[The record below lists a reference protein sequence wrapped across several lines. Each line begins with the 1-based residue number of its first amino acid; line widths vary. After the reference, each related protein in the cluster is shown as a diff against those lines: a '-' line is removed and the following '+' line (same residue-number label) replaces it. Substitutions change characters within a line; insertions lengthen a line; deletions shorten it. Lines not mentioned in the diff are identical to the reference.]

1 MGEDYVGGRNLIRQA
16 LQLGGVPNAS
26 LDICMA
32 SITNSTI
39 KQYNSG
45 LKLWWEFCKHENK
58 NILSVSVPHV
68 LKFLTLYF
76 NKGASYGTLNSYKCA
91 IAQIAGLDFANDFRL
106 KRFFKGVFNLRPNR
120 PRYNETWN
128 PAIVLNY
135 IKAFPIDNISLKKLT
150 YKLAAL
156 LALSTGQRV
165 QTLANIEITNIVVD
179 NDGISIKIPKRIK
192 TSGLNRLQPTLV
204 LPFYKK
210 DPSLCVAKCLIQY
223 LKKTRELR
231 DHHSNSLFITFK
243 KPFKN
248 AKSSSISRWIKVV
261 LKNSGLDTS
270 IFTAHSTRHASTSA
284 AARQGVS
291 MDVIRLAAG
300 WTSRSKTFANF
311 YQRPLVKNSNFA
323 QAVLSS

>member
-1 MGEDYVGGRNLIRQA
+1 MGKDYAGSRSLIRQA
-16 LQLGGVPNAS
+16 LQLGGVPKAA

-32 SITNSTI
+32 SITSSTI

-45 LKLWWEFCKHENK
+45 LKFWWEFCKHQNK
-58 NILSVSVPHV
+58 NVFSVSVPDV

-76 NKGASYGTLNSYKCA
+76 NKGAAYGTLNSYRCA

-106 KRFFKGVFNLRPNR
+106 KRFFKGVFNLRPNK
-120 PRYNETWN
+120 PKYSTTWD
-128 PAIVLNY
+128 PSIVLNY
-135 IKAFPIDNISLKKLT
+135 IKTFPKDISLQKLT

-156 LALSTGQRV
+156 LALTTGQRV
-165 QTLANIEITNIVVD
+165 QTLASIEISNIVIAD
-179 NDGISIKIPKRIK
+179 DGITIKIPKKLK

-204 LPFYKK
+204 LPFYKT

-223 LKKTRELR
+223 LKETHKLR
-231 DHHSNSLFITFK
+231 DIYCNLLFITFK

-248 AKSSSISRWIKVV
+248 AKCNSISRWIRVV

-284 AARQGVS
+284 AARKGVN

-300 WTSRSKTFANF
+300 WTDKSKTFANF
-311 YQRPLVKNSNFA
+311 YQRPLIRKSNFA
-323 QAVLSS
+323 KAVLDS